1 MPELPD
7 VEIFKQYLDATALHQ
22 TIDAVDIR
30 SSSMLK
36 GISGKKL
43 RQHLQ
48 GKRFTASRR
57 HGKYLFAGLDG
68 DGWLVLH
75 FGMSG
80 FLKYFKNPENE
91 PSHDRLCISFSN
103 GYHLSYDSQRKLG
116 KIGYTVDPQAFAE
129 EKGLGPDALAPHLE
143 MDDFKKIFSRSRGSI
158 KGALMNQDL
167 LAGIGNVYADEI
179 LFQSG
184 VHPQAK
190 ANSLKEKSF
199 KELFREMREKV
210 LPTAI
215 ERRADPAQFP
225 DDYIIPQRQKGGH
238 CPKCDGELQQIK
250 VSGRTTYL
258 CPRCQKK

>member
-30 SSSMLK
+30 
-36 GISGKKL
+36 
-43 RQHLQ
+43 
-48 GKRFTASRR
+48 
-57 HGKYLFAGLDG
+57 
-68 DGWLVLH
+68 
-75 FGMSG
+75 
-80 FLKYFKNPENE
+80 
-91 PSHDRLCISFSN
+91 
-103 GYHLSYDSQRKLG
+103 
-116 KIGYTVDPQAFAE
+116 
-129 EKGLGPDALAPHLE
+129 
-143 MDDFKKIFSRSRGSI
+143 
-158 KGALMNQDL
+158 
-167 LAGIGNVYADEI
+167 
-179 LFQSG
+179 FQSG